1 MPSSL
6 ENLVKV
12 KHLHIDFVESDGT
25 LEVLDEL
32 NFEIAT
38 RSFTCVIGPSGG
50 GKSTLLR
57 ALAGLIY
64 PSSGEILIDGQPPD
78 KAPIGMVFQKP
89 DLMPWRT
96 LTQNISLPLE
106 LDGIRGSE
114 MQEKTQQLV
123 QLVGLEGFEMHYPH
137 ELSGGMAQR
146 GSIARALIR
155 EPKLLLLDEPFGQLD
170 AFTRERM
177 GDELLRIWE
186 EKQQTVL
193 MVTHSIPEAV
203 YLADRVLVLSSR
215 PARIKQDLMIELP
228 RPRLEGLQFSP
239 EFNNYCNQL
248 HEELEPELKVK

>member
-1 MPSSL
+1 MPSSPK
-6 ENLVKV
+6 NLVKV
-12 KHLHIDFVESDGT
+12 QHLHLDFVESDGT

-32 NFEIAT
+32 NFEIAA

-96 LTQNISLPLE
+96 LAQNISLPLE
-106 LDGIRGSE
+106 LDGIKGSILH
-114 MQEKTQQLV
+114 EKTRQLV
-123 QLVGLEGFEMHYPH
+123 QLVGLEGFEKHYPH

-146 GSIARALIR
+146 ASIARALIR

-186 EKQQTVL
+186 EKHQTVL

-215 PARIKQDLMIELP
+215 PARIKQDLMIDLP

-239 EFNNYCNQL
+239 KFNTYCNQL
-248 HEELEPELKVK
+248 HEELEPELKVE

>member
-1 MPSSL
+1 MPFCPDC
-6 ENLVKV
+6 LVRV
-12 KHLHIDFVESDGT
+12 RHLHLDFIESDGT

-32 NFEIAT
+32 NFEIAAG
-38 RSFTCVIGPSGG
+38 SFTCVIGPSGG

-57 ALAGLIY
+57 ALAGLIS
-64 PSSGEILIDGQPPD
+64 PSTGEILIDGQSPD
-78 KAPIGMVFQKP
+78 KAGIGMVFQKP

-96 LTQNISLPLE
+96 LAQNISLPLE
-106 LDGIRGSE
+106 LDGIQGSRL
-114 MQEKTQQLV
+114 QEKTQQMLE
-123 QLVGLEGFEMHYPH
+123 LVGLHGFEKHYPH

-146 GSIARALIR
+146 ASIARALIR

-186 EKQQTVL
+186 EKHQTVL

-215 PARIKQDLMIELP
+215 PARIKQDLPIELP
-228 RPRLEGLQFSP
+228 RPRVEGMQFSP
-239 EFNNYCNQL
+239 AFNQYCNQL
-248 HEELEPELKVK
+248 HQELEPELKD

>member
-1 MPSSL
+1 MPSSP

-12 KHLHIDFVESDGT
+12 QHLHVDFIESDGT
-25 LEVLDEL
+25 LEVLDDL
-32 NFEIAT
+32 NFEIEAG
-38 RSFTCVIGPSGG
+38 SFTCIIGPSGG

-57 ALAGLIY
+57 ALAGLIC
-64 PSSGEILIDGQPPD
+64 PSSGEILIDGQ
-78 KAPIGMVFQKP
+78 APEQAPLGMVFQKP

-96 LTQNISLPLE
+96 LAQNINLPLE
-106 LDGIRGSE
+106 LDGIRGSIL
-114 MQEKTQQLV
+114 QEKTRQLV
-123 QLVGLEGFEMHYPH
+123 QLVGLEGFEEHYPH

-146 GSIARALIR
+146 ASIARALIR

-186 EKQQTVL
+186 KKQQTVL

-203 YLADRVLVLSSR
+203 YLSDRVLVLSSR
-215 PARIKQDLMIELP
+215 PARIKQDLKIDLP

-239 EFNNYCNQL
+239 QFNSYCNQL
-248 HEELEPELKVK
+248 HEELEPELRA

>member
-1 MPSSL
+1 MLSSR
-6 ENLVKV
+6 ESLVRV
-12 KHLHIDFVESDGT
+12 KQLHIDFVENDGT

-32 NFEIAT
+32 DFEIAAG
-38 RSFTCVIGPSGG
+38 SFTCVIGPSGG

-57 ALAGLIY
+57 ALAGLIS
-64 PSSGEILIDGQPPD
+64 PSSGEILIDGQSPD
-78 KAPIGMVFQKP
+78 KAGIGMVFQKP

-96 LTQNISLPLE
+96 LAQNISLPLE
-106 LDGIRGSE
+106 LDGIKGALLQNS
-114 MQEKTQQLV
+114 TQQMV
-123 QLVGLEGFEMHYPH
+123 DLVGLNGFEKHYPH

-146 GSIARALIR
+146 ASIARALIR

-186 EKQQTVL
+186 EKHQTVL

-215 PARIKQDLMIELP
+215 PARIKKDMPIDLP
-228 RPRLEGLQFSP
+228 RPRLEGLQFSTA
-239 EFNNYCNQL
+239 FNAYCNEL
-248 HEELEPELKVK
+248 HQELEPELKV